1 MKINL
6 DTPSDDA
13 RIEII
18 PLIDV
23 IFCIL
28 TFFLLASLQL
38 TRQQAINVDLPK
50 ASTGTAQTRDI
61 LMVSFDEFGQVY
73 IEQQQIKSREELS
86 QALEN
91 YHIAKPNATMVLYA
105 SQNARYSEVVQLL
118 DLMRSVGGD
127 RVALATLPNSA
138 GTAPVTN
145 TPGSPIP
152 GAAPTIT
159 PSPGSVPV
167 DPSNPSLNSP
177 LPYNPSQP
185 LPGQPGVYPTVPENL
200 PLTPVVPTPSA
211 TVTPQR

>member
-200 PLTPVVPTPSA
+200 PLTPVVPTPNA
-211 TVTPQR
+211 TVTPKR